1 MSHVKKLTLY
11 SNLLAV
17 AIILNVLESW
27 INVIPVPGAKIGLAN
42 IVTLVVLI
50 LYNPKDSILLVVMR
64 VVIVSL
70 LTGRLLSPV
79 FYMSL
84 SGGIFASI
92 AMALI
97 YKLNF
102 FGIPGVSIIG
112 SLFHTLGQIV
122 AGIFVIGSVAVI
134 GYLPIMLA
142 ISIPAGIVTGVI
154 TVKFLEVLK
163 NFTQVRVQ

>member
-1 MSHVKKLTLY
+1 MSQVKKLTLY
-11 SNLLAV
+11 ANLLAI
-17 AIILNVLESW
+17 AIVLNVLESW

-42 IVTLVVLI
+42 IVTLVVLV
-50 LYNPKDSILLVVMR
+50 LYSPKDSILLVVMR
-64 VVIVSL
+64 VIIVSL
-70 LTGRLLSPV
+70 LTGKLLNPI

-84 SGGIFASI
+84 SGGLFASL
-92 AMALI
+92 AMAFI
-97 YKLNF
+97 YKFNF

-142 ISIPAGIVTGVI
+142 ISVPAGIATGII
-154 TVKFLEVLK
+154 TVKFLDVLK
-163 NFTQVRVQ
+163 NFTQVRT

>member
-1 MSHVKKLTLY
+1 MINVKKLTLY
-11 SNLLAV
+11 SNLLAI
-17 AIILNVLESW
+17 AIVLNVLESW

-42 IVTLVVLI
+42 IVTLVVLVM
-50 LYNPKDSILLVVMR
+50 YSPKDSILLVIIR
-64 VVIVSL
+64 VIIVSL
-70 LTGRLLSPV
+70 LTGKLLSPI

-84 SGGIFASI
+84 SGGIFASV

-112 SLFHTLGQIV
+112 SLFHTFGQII
-122 AGIFVIGSVAVI
+122 AGIFVIGSVAVL

-142 ISIPAGIVTGVI
+142 ISIPAGVVTGII
-154 TVKFLEVLK
+154 TVKFLDVLK
-163 NFTQVRVQ
+163 NFTHVRI

>member
-1 MSHVKKLTLY
+1 MSQVKKLTLY
-11 SNLLAV
+11 ANLLAI
-17 AIILNVLESW
+17 AIVLNVLESW

-42 IVTLVVLI
+42 IVTLVVLV
-50 LYNPKDSILLVVMR
+50 LYSPKDSILLVVMR
-64 VVIVSL
+64 VIIVSL
-70 LTGRLLSPV
+70 LTGKLLNPI

-84 SGGIFASI
+84 SGGIFASL
-92 AMALI
+92 AMAFI

-102 FGIPGVSIIG
+102 FGILGVSIIG

-142 ISIPAGIVTGVI
+142 ISVPAGIATGII
-154 TVKFLEVLK
+154 TVKFLDVLK
-163 NFTQVRVQ
+163 NFTQVRA

>member
-1 MSHVKKLTLY
+1 MSNVKKLTLY

-17 AIILNVLESW
+17 AIVLNVLESW

-42 IVTLVVLI
+42 IVTLVVLV

-70 LTGRLLSPV
+70 LTGRLLSPI

-112 SLFHTLGQIV
+112 SLFHTFGKIV

-142 ISIPAGIVTGVI
+142 ISIPAGLVTGLI
-154 TVKFLEVLK
+154 TVKFLDVLK
-163 NFTQVRVQ
+163 NFTQVRV

>member
-1 MSHVKKLTLY
+1 MNQIKKLTLY
-11 SNLLAV
+11 ANLLAI
-17 AIILNVLESW
+17 AIVLNVLESW

-42 IVTLVVLI
+42 IVTLVVLV
-50 LYNPKDSILLVVMR
+50 LYNPKDSILLVIMR
-64 VVIVSL
+64 VIIVSL
-70 LTGRLLSPV
+70 LTGKLLNPI

-84 SGGIFASI
+84 SGGIFASL
-92 AMALI
+92 AMAFI

-122 AGIFVIGSVAVI
+122 AGIIVIGSVAVV

-142 ISIPAGIVTGVI
+142 ISVPAGIATGII
-154 TVKFLEVLK
+154 TVKFLDVLK
-163 NFTQVRVQ
+163 NFTQVRA

>member
-1 MSHVKKLTLY
+1 MSQVKKLTLY
-11 SNLLAV
+11 ANLLAI
-17 AIILNVLESW
+17 AIVLNVLESW

-42 IVTLVVLI
+42 IVTLVVLV

-64 VVIVSL
+64 VIIVSL
-70 LTGRLLSPV
+70 LTGNLLNPI

-84 SGGIFASI
+84 SGGIFASL
-92 AMALI
+92 AMAFI

-102 FGIPGVSIIG
+102 FGIPGVSIFG

-122 AGIFVIGSVAVI
+122 AGIFVIGSVAVV

-142 ISIPAGIVTGVI
+142 ISVPAGITTGII
-154 TVKFLEVLK
+154 TVKFLDVLK
-163 NFTQVRVQ
+163 NFTQVRA

>member
-1 MSHVKKLTLY
+1 MSQVKKLTLY
-11 SNLLAV
+11 ANLLAI
-17 AIILNVLESW
+17 AIVLNVLESW

-42 IVTLVVLI
+42 IVTLVVLV
-50 LYNPKDSILLVVMR
+50 LYSPKDSILLVVMR

-70 LTGRLLSPV
+70 LTGKLLNPI

-84 SGGIFASI
+84 SGGLFASL
-92 AMALI
+92 AMAII

-142 ISIPAGIVTGVI
+142 VSLPAGIITGII
-154 TVKFLEVLK
+154 TVKFLDVLK
-163 NFTQVRVQ
+163 NFTQVRT

>member
-1 MSHVKKLTLY
+1 MKNVKKLTLY

-17 AIILNVLESW
+17 AIVLNVLESW

-42 IVTLVVLI
+42 IVTLVVLV
-50 LYNPKDSILLVVMR
+50 LYHPKDSILLVLMR

-70 LTGRLLSPV
+70 LTGRLLSPI

-84 SGGIFASI
+84 SGGIFASV

-102 FGIPGVSIIG
+102 FGILGVSMIG
-112 SLFHTLGQIV
+112 SLFHTFGQIF

-142 ISIPAGIVTGVI
+142 ISIPAGVVTGWI
-154 TVKFLEVLK
+154 TVKFLDVLK
-163 NFTQVRVQ
+163 NFTQVRV

>member
-1 MSHVKKLTLY
+1 MNQVKKLTLY
-11 SNLLAV
+11 ANLLAI
-17 AIILNVLESW
+17 AIVLNVLESW

-42 IVTLVVLI
+42 IVTLVVLV
-50 LYNPKDSILLVVMR
+50 LYSPKDSILLVVMR
-64 VVIVSL
+64 VIIVSL
-70 LTGRLLSPV
+70 LTGKLLNPI

-84 SGGIFASI
+84 SGGIFASL
-92 AMALI
+92 AMAVI

-142 ISIPAGIVTGVI
+142 ISVPAGIATGII
-154 TVKFLEVLK
+154 TVKFLDVLK
-163 NFTQVRVQ
+163 NFTQVRA